1 MKRSEALGQIQDT
14 SILWDVIV
22 IGGGATG
29 LGCAVES
36 ASRRCRA
43 LLLERADFA
52 SATSSRSTKLIH
64 GGFRYLKQGNV
75 SLVRHSLRE
84 RGLLLHNAPHLVHR
98 LAFVIPNYHWWER
111 PYYGLGL
118 GLYDRM
124 AGRLGLGRSKH
135 LTLQETLD
143 ALPTLAPKRLRGGI
157 QYFDGQF
164 DDARLAI
171 CLAQTLHDLGGVA
184 LNYVAAQDLIKEQ
197 GRIAGVVGLDLES
210 GKEHRLRARC
220 VINATGI
227 FTDAIRRLDQPQCAD
242 LLTVSQGSHLV
253 LPRSFLPGDCAL
265 MIPKT
270 DDGRVLF
277 AIPWHDRTV
286 VGTTDIPMPAPVVE
300 PKPLPEEQAF
310 LLEHTRRYLSKEA
323 KSSNIL
329 SVYSGLRP
337 LVTSGKGKRTSKLS
351 RDHTIHISDSGLVTI
366 TGGKWTTYRQMA
378 QETIDAAARV
388 AGLDGAPSRT
398 ETLRLHGWTEAGVSA
413 VAQHERPY
421 GSDISAIQSLAREI
435 PEGNQPIHPRLPYS
449 RAAVV
454 WAIREEMARTV
465 ADVLSRRTRAL
476 LLDARASIEAAPWV
490 AQQLASEFGRDE
502 AWARDQIKSYTE
514 LAQGYLPMR

>member
-1 MKRSEALGQIQDT
+1 MKRTEALDQLQDP

-29 LGCAVES
+29 LGCAVEA
-36 ASRRCRA
+36 ASRRCRT

-52 SATSSRSTKLIH
+52 EATSSRSTKLIH
-64 GGFRYLKQGNV
+64 GGFRYLKQGNLA
-75 SLVRHSLRE
+75 LVRHSLRE
-84 RGLLLHNAPHLVHR
+84 RGLLLRNAPHLVHR
-98 LAFVIPNYHWWER
+98 LAFVIPHYRWWER
-111 PYYGLGL
+111 HYYGLGL

-124 AGRLGLGRSKH
+124 AGRLGLGRCQH
-135 LTLQETLD
+135 LNIQQTLD
-143 ALPTLAPKRLRGGI
+143 ALPTLAPQHLRGGL

-164 DDARLAI
+164 DDARLAV

-184 LNYVAAQDLIKEQ
+184 INYFAAQDLIKEHA
-197 GRIAGVVGLDLES
+197 RVAGVLGLDLET
-210 GKEHRLRARC
+210 GKAYRLRARC

-227 FTDAIRRLDQPQCAD
+227 FTDAIRRLDQPQCAE

-253 LPRSFLPGDCAL
+253 LPRSFLPGDSAL

-286 VGTTDIPMPAPVVE
+286 VGTTDVPMPKPVAE
-300 PKPLPEEQAF
+300 PRPLPEELSF
-310 LLEHTRRYLSKEA
+310 LLEHTRRYLTKEA
-323 KSSNIL
+323 KAGDLL

-351 RDHTIHISDSGLVTI
+351 RDHTIDLSASGLVTI

-378 QETIDAAARV
+378 HETVDAAARV
-388 AGLDGAPSRT
+388 AGLKGGPSTT
-398 ETLRLHGWTEAGVSA
+398 ETLRLHGWPEALA
-413 VAQHERPY
+413 EAEHERVY
-421 GSDISAIQSLAREI
+421 GSDWGAVQSLAREVA
-435 PEGNQPIHPRLPYS
+435 EGTQPLHPRLPYS
-449 RAAVV
+449 RAEVV

-465 ADVLSRRTRAL
+465 ADILARRTRAL

-490 AQQLASEFGRDE
+490 ARQLARELGRE
-502 AWARDQIKSYTE
+502 EVWVQAQIKAYTE
-514 LAQGYLPMR
+514 LAQGYLPKS